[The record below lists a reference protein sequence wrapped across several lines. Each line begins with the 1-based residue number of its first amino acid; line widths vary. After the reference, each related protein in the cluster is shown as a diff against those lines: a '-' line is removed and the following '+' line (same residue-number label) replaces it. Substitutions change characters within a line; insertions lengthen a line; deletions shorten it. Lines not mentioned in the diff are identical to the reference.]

1 MKASRQ
7 DQQQRQA
14 RRRAALRNS
23 IDGTRC
29 EGVET
34 MV

>member
-7 DQQQRQA
+7 DQQQQPQC
-14 RRRAALRNS
+14 RAAHCDS
-23 IDGTRC
+23 IDGTGC

-34 MV
+34 ML